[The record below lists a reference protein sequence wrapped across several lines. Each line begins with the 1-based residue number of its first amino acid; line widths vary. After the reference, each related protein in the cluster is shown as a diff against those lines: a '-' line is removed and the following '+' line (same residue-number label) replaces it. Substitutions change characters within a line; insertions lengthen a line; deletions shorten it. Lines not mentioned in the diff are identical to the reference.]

1 MTIVP
6 ISPDGTR
13 HFWSDNV
20 LEILNEVKKNYKVNS
35 DKVYVTG
42 FSMGSVHPYLI
53 TDISN
58 GTSALVDHGA
68 LQSITLKY

>member
-1 MTIVP
+1 MAATKWVLSSCLCITLMYSRFLTIVP

-42 FSMGSVHPYLI
+42 FSMGSVYLMY
-53 TDISN
+53 
-58 GTSALVDHGA
+58 L
-68 LQSITLKY
+68 